1 MQPISFFSSFSRKL
15 SLFLFFLV
23 LSPTTKPLAIMKI
36 SQILQGKA
44 INALYT
50 VTSDQTVLDALKLM
64 AEKNIGAVL
73 VVDEGQ
79 LTGIFSE
86 RDYARKV
93 ILKDRSSGDTRIGEV
108 MTSQV
113 ITIEPDQRIE
123 ACMVIMSDKHIRH
136 LPVVRSGELLGIISI
151 NDVVTAIIRDQKT
164 RIDSLE
170 SYISGS
176 PY

>member
-1 MQPISFFSSFSRKL
+1 MNIR
-15 SLFLFFLV
+15 
-23 LSPTTKPLAIMKI
+23 
-36 SQILQGKA
+36 QILQGKR
-44 INALYT
+44 INALFS
-50 VTSDQTVLDALKLM
+50 VSSDQTVLDALKHM

-73 VVDEGQ
+73 VIDNGV

-93 ILKDRSSGDTRIGEV
+93 ILKDRHSDDTRIADV
-108 MTSQV
+108 MTANV
-113 ITIEPDQRIE
+113 ITIEPEQSIDE
-123 ACMVIMSDKHIRH
+123 CMVIMSDKHIRH
-136 LPVVRSGELLGIISI
+136 LPVMDKGKLIGIISI
-151 NDVVTAIIRDQKT
+151 NDVVSAIIRDQKT